1 MTGYLKRFTGAVAL
15 SVALCGAA
23 AADQFDDAMAAFK
36 SGDLDR
42 AVVLFQKLA
51 EHNDGAAQ
59 ANLAVLYAIG
69 QGVPQDDMNAY
80 YWAWRSRFSGEKA
93 AISMIKL
100 LRERLTEEGRAEVA
114 GRLVTDLTAT
124 AERGDLGAL
133 TALGRVY
140 NEVSEPSQKAEAL
153 LWFTVAAAFEAPHAA
168 LFREGVSQEITKQ
181 ERLTIQ
187 ARARQLFTE
196 WCEKLPENKLPAT
209 CKKS

>member
-1 MTGYLKRFTGAVAL
+1 MTLLHKIFGATVVAL
-15 SVALCGAA
+15 SLASPGVAGK
-23 AADQFDDAMAAFK
+23 FDDAMTAFK
-36 SGDLDR
+36 GGDLDR
-42 AVVLFQKLA
+42 AVVLFQELA
-51 EHNDGAAQ
+51 EYNDGAAQ

-69 QGVPQDDMNAY
+69 QGVPQDDLNAY
-80 YWAWRSRFSGEKA
+80 YWAWRARFSGEKA
-93 AISMIKL
+93 AINMIKL

-114 GRLVTDLTAT
+114 GRLITDLTKT

-168 LFREGVSQEITKQ
+168 LFREGVSQEISKQ
-181 ERLTIQ
+181 ERLTTQ

-196 WCEKLPENKLPAT
+196 WCAKLPEDKLPAT
-209 CKKS
+209 CSES

>member
-1 MTGYLKRFTGAVAL
+1 MKAILTRTISAAAVAL
-15 SVALCGAA
+15 ALTGPV
-23 AADQFDDAMAAFK
+23 AADSFDEAMAAFK

-42 AVVLFQKLA
+42 AVVLFRELA
-51 EHNDGAAQ
+51 DHNDGAAQ

-69 QGVPQDDMNAY
+69 QGVPQNDQDAY
-80 YWAWRSRFSGEKA
+80 YWAWRARFSGEKA
-93 AISMIKL
+93 AIEMISL

-114 GRLVTDLTAT
+114 SRLIKDLTDT
-124 AERGDLGAL
+124 ALRGDLGAL

-153 LWFTVAAAFEAPHAA
+153 LWFTVAAAFEAPYAA
-168 LFREGVSQEITKQ
+168 LFREGVSQEISKQ

-196 WCEKLPENKLPAT
+196 WCGKLPENKLPAT
-209 CKKS
+209 CNKS